1 MSVLVTGGAGYIGS
15 HMVQALVEAGES
27 VVVIDNLSTGF
38 SQFLPQGV
46 PLFIGDAGDENL
58 VEGVISA
65 HAVESVIHFA
75 GSMVVPES
83 MRDPL
88 AYYRNNTMTTRSL
101 LNTTVKSGVGRFIF
115 SSTAAVYGNPDQVP
129 VPESAPTRPLSPYG
143 SSKLMAEIMLHDAAS
158 AHGMSYVALRYF
170 NVAGADPQ
178 ARMGLATVGATHL
191 LKIAVEAATGQRA
204 KIDVFGTDYPTPD
217 GSCIRDFIHV
227 TDLAQAHR
235 AALSYLRGGG
245 ASMTLNCGYGRGYSV
260 LETIEAVRKVSGRNF
275 AVQYGPRRPGDIMT
289 MIADTGL
296 IRSTLD
302 WTPQYDDLETIARHA
317 LAWEEKVVPRARR
330 PRSAGGIGVKS
341 GPPQG
346 LIWLEKRRHSRQGV
360 TAAALTRA
368 QNLLAPSMERG

>member
-1 MSVLVTGGAGYIGS
+1 LDEFMSVLVTGGAGYIGS
-15 HMVQALVEAGES
+15 HTVQALVEAGES

-46 PLFIGDAGDENL
+46 PLFIGDAGDEDL

-65 HAVESVIHFA
+65 HRVESVIHFA
-75 GSMVVPES
+75 GSVVVPES

-101 LNTTVKSGVGRFIF
+101 LNATVRSGVGRFIF

-143 SSKLMAEIMLHDAAS
+143 SSKLMAEIMLHDTAS
-158 AHGMSYVALRYF
+158 AHRMSYVALRYF

-191 LKIAVEAATGQRA
+191 LKITVEAATGQRA

-275 AVQYGPRRPGDIMT
+275 AVQTGPRRPGDIMT

-302 WTPQYDDLETIARHA
+302 WTPQYDNLETIARHA
-317 LAWEEKVVPRARR
+317 LAWEEKLFR
-330 PRSAGGIGVKS
+330 
-341 GPPQG
+341 
-346 LIWLEKRRHSRQGV
+346 
-360 TAAALTRA
+360 
-368 QNLLAPSMERG
+368 ERGCLVRQAESA